1 MQDMRKMI
9 MIIAAVAMLTA
20 CGSGQ
25 TGQVDPEADTTATVP
40 VEKLALPLPEPGVVQ
55 TVGKVVAERY
65 ADLAFETALPIEQV
79 LVRNGQKVRRGQV
92 LATLDQFKL
101 RNDITQKERAVEQA
115 QLRIEQAHLQMQD
128 VIIAHGFDPDNTAKV
143 QLEAARHDLQSGVLT
158 APFDGVVANLS
169 VQAHQ
174 LAEAGKTVCRVI
186 ATGDMLVEFRVM
198 EADLRKYKVGTSVH
212 IIPVA
217 DKSQQ
222 YEATVSEINP
232 IVDQQGAVTL
242 RARLAK
248 TAELFDG
255 MNVEVVLKSEK

>member
-1 MQDMRKMI
+1 

-79 LVRNGQKVRRGQV
+79 LVRNGQKVRKGQV

-101 RNDITQKERAVEQA
+101 RNDMTQKERAVEQA

-128 VIIAHGFDPDNTAKV
+128 VIIAHGYDPDKAAQIPSNVTRNSDLKSGYTLSKSQLATAKV

-158 APFDGVVANLS
+158 P
-169 VQAHQ
+169 
-174 LAEAGKTVCRVI
+174 
-186 ATGDMLVEFRVM
+186 
-198 EADLRKYKVGTSVH
+198 VGTG
-212 IIPVA
+212 P
-217 DKSQQ
+217 
-222 YEATVSEINP
+222 P
-232 IVDQQGAVTL
+232 
-242 RARLAK
+242 ARC
-248 TAELFDG
+248 G
-255 MNVEVVLKSEK
+255 R

>member
-1 MQDMRKMI
+1 
-9 MIIAAVAMLTA
+9 
-20 CGSGQ
+20 
-25 TGQVDPEADTTATVP
+25 
-40 VEKLALPLPEPGVVQ
+40 
-55 TVGKVVAERY
+55 
-65 ADLAFETALPIEQV
+65 
-79 LVRNGQKVRRGQV
+79 
-92 LATLDQFKL
+92 
-101 RNDITQKERAVEQA
+101 
-115 QLRIEQAHLQMQD
+115 
-128 VIIAHGFDPDNTAKV
+128 
-143 QLEAARHDLQSGVLT
+143 LQSGVLT

-174 LAEAGKTVCRVI
+174 LAVAGKTVCRVI

-198 EADLRKYKVGTSVH
+198 EADLQKYKVGTRVH

-232 IVDQQGAVTL
+232 IVDQQGAVSL

-255 MNVEVVLKSEK
+255 MNVEVVLMSEK

>member
-1 MQDMRKMI
+1 MTRNSDLK
-9 MIIAAVAMLTA
+9 
-20 CGSGQ
+20 SGYTLSKSQ
-25 TGQVDPEADTTATVP
+25 
-40 VEKLALPLPEPGVVQ
+40 
-55 TVGKVVAERY
+55 
-65 ADLAFETALPIEQV
+65 
-79 LVRNGQKVRRGQV
+79 
-92 LATLDQFKL
+92 LAT
-101 RNDITQKERAVEQA
+101 
-115 QLRIEQAHLQMQD
+115 
-128 VIIAHGFDPDNTAKV
+128 AKT

-174 LAEAGKTVCRVI
+174 LAEAGKIVCRVI

>member
-1 MQDMRKMI
+1 MRKVI
-9 MIIAAVAMLTA
+9 IIIAAVAMLTA
-20 CGSGQ
+20 CGSRQ
-25 TGQVDPEADTTATVP
+25 TGQVDPEADTTAIVRE
-40 VEKLALPLPEPGVVQ
+40 EKPALPLPDSEVKQ
-55 TVGKVVAERY
+55 TMGKVVAERY
-65 ADLAFETALPIEQV
+65 ADLAFKTALPIEQV

-101 RNDITQKERAVEQA
+101 RNY
-115 QLRIEQAHLQMQD
+115 
-128 VIIAHGFDPDNTAKV
+128 DPDKAAQIPSNVTRNSDLKSGYTLSKSQLATAKT

-186 ATGDMLVEFRVM
+186 ATGDMMVEFRVM
-198 EADLRKYKVGTSVH
+198 EADLQKYKVGTSVH
-212 IIPVA
+212 VIPVA

>member
-1 MQDMRKMI
+1 

-25 TGQVDPEADTTATVP
+25 TGQVDPEADTTAIVRE
-40 VEKLALPLPEPGVVQ
+40 EKPALPLPEPGVMQ
-55 TVGKVVAERY
+55 TMGKVVAERY
-65 ADLAFETALPIEQV
+65 ADLAFKAALPIEQV

-115 QLRIEQAHLQMQD
+115 QLRIELSKSQLA
-128 VIIAHGFDPDNTAKV
+128 TAKT

-174 LAEAGKTVCRVI
+174 LAEAGKVVCRVI